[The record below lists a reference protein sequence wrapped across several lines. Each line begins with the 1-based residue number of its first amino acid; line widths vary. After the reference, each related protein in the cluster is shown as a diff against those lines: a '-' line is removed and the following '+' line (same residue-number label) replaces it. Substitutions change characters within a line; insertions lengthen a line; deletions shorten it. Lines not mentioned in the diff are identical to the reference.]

1 MMQEVRK
8 REEPQIRAR
17 CLDVS
22 NWRDE
27 VIN

>member
-1 MMQEVRK
+1 MMQEMRK

-17 CLDVS
+17 CLAVS
-22 NWRDE
+22 NRRDE